1 MLYSIPPCA
10 ALRRSAPLCAA
21 AHLSDE
27 RGKRPG
33 GASWEGFAIEQTLLA
48 HGEHDAYFYRT
59 QRGAELDLMLLRGG
73 KRFGFEFK
81 CSDAPRTT
89 RSMHVVLDD
98 LGLAHLWVI
107 YPGDLEYPLSPL
119 SDRIT
124 ALPLKQ
130 IPDLQW

>member
-1 MLYSIPPCA
+1 
-10 ALRRSAPLCAA
+10 
-21 AHLSDE
+21 
-27 RGKRPG
+27 
-33 GASWEGFAIEQTLLA
+33 
-48 HGEHDAYFYRT
+48 
-59 QRGAELDLMLLRGG
+59 MLLRGG

-98 LGLAHLWVI
+98 LGLTHLWVI
-107 YPGDLEYPLSPL
+107 YPGDLEYPL

>member
-1 MLYSIPPCA
+1 
-10 ALRRSAPLCAA
+10 
-21 AHLSDE
+21 
-27 RGKRPG
+27 
-33 GASWEGFAIEQTLLA
+33 
-48 HGEHDAYFYRT
+48 
-59 QRGAELDLMLLRGG
+59 MLLRGG

-98 LGLAHLWVI
+98 LGLTHLWVI